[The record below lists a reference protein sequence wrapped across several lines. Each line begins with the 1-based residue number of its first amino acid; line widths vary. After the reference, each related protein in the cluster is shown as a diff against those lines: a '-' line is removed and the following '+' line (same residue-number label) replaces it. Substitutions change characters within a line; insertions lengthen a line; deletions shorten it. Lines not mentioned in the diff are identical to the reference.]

1 MLFNSVSFLI
11 FFPIVTLVYFLI
23 PKKYSYLWL
32 LAASYYFYMC
42 WNPKYALLMLTS
54 TAITYASGLLI
65 ERAGSVRG
73 RRWCVAGSFCANLA
87 ILFFFKYFT
96 FALGSVNAVLGR
108 LGLAVWQPQ
117 FDVVLPVGISFYTF
131 QALSYTADVYRRR
144 IPAERNF
151 FRYALFVSFF
161 PQLVAGP
168 IERTENLL
176 PQLQNPKPFDY
187 LRARH
192 GLLRMIWGLFLKLV
206 IADRVS
212 ILVNQVFGDLT
223 QYAGFEIALAVVLFA
238 VQIYCDFGGY
248 SSIAVGAAEVLGYS
262 LMENFNS
269 PYFAVSVRDF
279 WRRWHIS
286 LSTWFRDY
294 LYIPLGGSR
303 RGKLRTWRNVM
314 ITFLASGLWHGAG
327 WHFVVWG
334 GLHGA
339 YQVIGSWLEPL
350 RVRVRA
356 ALHLDPERG
365 LYRALR
371 ALVTFALVCFAWV
384 FFRASSVSQALLAIR
399 RTFLVWNPGIFTDG
413 TVFTLGLGA
422 ADFWAGAAAIA
433 VLFAADAL
441 SQRWDLAAALE
452 AQSALVRWPVYL
464 LLIFA
469 VLIFG
474 IYGPQYSAG
483 AFIYFQF

>member
-42 WNPKYALLMLTS
+42 WNPKYALLLLTS
-54 TAITYASGLLI
+54 TAVTYAASLLI
-65 ERAGSVRG
+65 AGAKEARA
-73 RRWCVAGSFCANLA
+73 RRWYVAASFCANLA

-96 FALGSVNAVLGR
+96 FAADSLRALFAHFGVA
-108 LGLAVWQPQ
+108 LAQPK

-131 QALSYTADVYRRR
+131 QALSYTADVYRGRVR
-144 IPAERNF
+144 AERNF

-176 PQLQNPKPFDY
+176 PQLQNPKPFDA
-187 LRARH
+187 LRARR
-192 GLLRMIWGLFLKLV
+192 GLVMMLWGFFQKLV
-206 IADRVS
+206 IADRVA
-212 ILVNQVFGDLT
+212 ILVNQVFSNLAKYSG
-223 QYAGFEIALAVVLFA
+223 AEVALASVLFA

-248 SSIAVGAAEVLGYS
+248 SNIAVGAAEVMGYS
-262 LMENFNS
+262 LMENFHK
-269 PYFAVSVRDF
+269 PYFASSVRDF

-303 RGKLRTWRNVM
+303 KGKLRTWLNTM
-314 ITFLASGLWHGAG
+314 LTFLASGLWHGAG
-327 WHFVVWG
+327 WHFVLWG
-334 GLHGA
+334 GLHGL
-339 YQVIGSWLEPL
+339 YLVVGSWTLPARKKL
-350 RVRVRA
+350 RA
-356 ALHLDPERG
+356 ALRLDPDRG
-365 LYRALR
+365 VYHAFRV
-371 ALVTFALVCFAWV
+371 LVTFLLVLFAWI
-384 FFRASSVSQALLAIR
+384 FFRAASVSQAFLAIR
-399 RTFLVWNPGIFTDG
+399 LLFSRWDLGIFTNG
-413 TVFTLGLGA
+413 AIYTLGLDA
-422 ADFWAGAAAIA
+422 ADFWAGMAAIA
-433 VLFAADAL
+433 ILFAVDLL
-441 SQRWDLAAALE
+441 SERRDLRDMLE
-452 AQSALVRWPVYL
+452 KKNLFVRWPVYL
-464 LLIFA
+464 LMIFT

>member
-1 MLFNSVSFLI
+1 MLFNSVQFLI
-11 FFPIVTLVYFLI
+11 FFPIVTLIYFLF

-65 ERAGSVRG
+65 ERASSVRG
-73 RRWCVAGSFCANLA
+73 KRWCVAASFCANLA
-87 ILFFFKYFT
+87 ILFFFKYFY
-96 FALGSVNAVLGR
+96 FALDNVNALLQHFGFAVL
-108 LGLAVWQPQ
+108 QPK

-187 LRARH
+187 LRARR
-192 GLLRMIWGLFLKLV
+192 GLVMMIWGLFLKLV

-212 ILVNQVFGDLT
+212 ILVNQVFNNLQ

-248 SSIAVGAAEVLGYS
+248 SCIAVGAAEVLGYS
-262 LMENFNS
+262 LMENFHG
-269 PYFAVSVRDF
+269 PYFAVSVKDF

-303 RGKLRTWRNVM
+303 RGRVRTWLNVM

-327 WHFVVWG
+327 WHFILWG
-334 GLHGA
+334 GLHGV
-339 YQVIGSWLEPL
+339 YQVVGSWTEPL
-350 RVRVRA
+350 RRRWRT
-356 ALHLDPERG
+356 ALHLDSEHG
-365 LYRALR
+365 AYRVFR
-371 ALVTFALVCFAWV
+371 ALVTFVLVCFAWI

-399 RTFLVWNPGIFTDG
+399 RTFMTWNPGVFTDG
-413 TVFTLGLGA
+413 TIFTLGLEA
-422 ADFWAGAAAIA
+422 PDFWAGLAAI
-433 VLFAADAL
+433 VILFLVDAL
-441 SQRWDLAAALE
+441 SQRYDLRAMLE
-452 AQSALVRWPVYL
+452 NKSLFVRWPVYL
-464 LLIFA
+464 LLIFT

>member
-42 WNPKYALLMLTS
+42 WNPKYALLLLTS
-54 TAITYASGLLI
+54 TAITYGASLLI
-65 ERAGSVRG
+65 ERSAGERG
-73 RRWCVAGSFCANLA
+73 RRWCVAASFCANLA

-96 FALGSVNAVLGR
+96 FASDSLRAVLAH
-108 LGLAVWQPQ
+108 LGVALARPK

-131 QALSYTADVYRRR
+131 QALSYTADVYRGRVK
-144 IPAERNF
+144 AERNF
-151 FRYALFVSFF
+151 LKYALFVSFF

-176 PQLQNPKPFDY
+176 PQLQNPKPFDA
-187 LRARH
+187 LRARR
-192 GLLRMIWGLFLKLV
+192 GLVLMMWGYFQKLV

-212 ILVNQVFGDLT
+212 ILVDQVFSSLA
-223 QYAGFEIALAVVLFA
+223 QYSGAEVALAVVLFA

-248 SSIAVGAAEVLGYS
+248 SNIAVGAAEVMGYS
-262 LMENFNS
+262 LMDNFRR
-269 PYFAVSVRDF
+269 PYFAATIRDF

-303 RGKLRTWRNVM
+303 KGKLRTWRNIM
-314 ITFLASGLWHGAG
+314 LTFLASGLWHGAG
-327 WHFVVWG
+327 WHFVLWG

-339 YQVIGSWLEPL
+339 YQVIGSWTEPARAKL
-350 RVRVRA
+350 R
-356 ALHLDPERG
+356 
-365 LYRALR
+365 RALR
-371 ALVTFALVCFAWV
+371 LDPDRGLCHALRVLVTFLLVLFAWI
-384 FFRASSVSQALLAIR
+384 FFRASSVSQAFLAVR
-399 RTFLVWNPGIFTDG
+399 LIFSRWDFSVFTNG
-413 TVFTLGLGA
+413 ALFTLGLDA
-422 ADFWAGAAAIA
+422 ADFWAGAAAVAILLA
-433 VLFAADAL
+433 VDLLSSRGSLRDAL
-441 SQRWDLAAALE
+441 ERKGP
-452 AQSALVRWPVYL
+452 LVRWPVYL
-464 LLIFA
+464 LLLFT